1 MGFWR
6 ANIGS
11 LEEFWALTPR
21 EVYEVIEDYWRRQDL
36 DQMRFGTL
44 GAIAINLKRN
54 PKKHKMLKWRDICP
68 PFTKASKKRGLTMA
82 EMLMKADQMQ
92 RELYPWKT

>member
-21 EVYEVIEDYWRRQDL
+21 EVYEVVECFWKRQDL
-36 DQMRFGTL
+36 EQMRIGTL
-44 GAIAINLKRN
+44 GAIAINLKRT
-54 PKKHKMLKWRDICP
+54 KKHDKLRKWSDICP
-68 PFTKASKKRGLTMA
+68 PFSKSSKKRGLTID
-82 EMLMKADQMQ
+82 EMLAKTDQMR
-92 RELYPWKT
+92 RELYAWKQ